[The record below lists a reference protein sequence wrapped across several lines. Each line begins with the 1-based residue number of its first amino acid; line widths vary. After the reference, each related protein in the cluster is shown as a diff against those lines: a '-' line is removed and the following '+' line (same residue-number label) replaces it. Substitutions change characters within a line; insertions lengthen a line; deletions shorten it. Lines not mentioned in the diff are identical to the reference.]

1 MSAQTATGQL
11 AIEWDDGFV
20 LVFSFAGASG
30 QLFCGFVHAI
40 QAVQLV
46 TGSQT
51 QTTPTVQQI
60 NQMGVQITL
69 DPQTWVETVKNGA
82 RTSAG
87 AKVVYDDSTNINY
100 TTSTNQTFQLQI
112 LYSLSG

>member
-11 AIEWDDGFV
+11 TIEWDDGIV
-20 LVFSFAGASG
+20 IVFSFAGPSG
-30 QLFCGFVHAI
+30 TLYCGFVHAI

-60 NQMGVQITL
+60 NQMGTQITL

-82 RTSAG
+82 RNSAG
-87 AKVVYDDSTNINY
+87 AKVVYDDTINTNY
-100 TTSTNQTFQLQI
+100 TTATSQNFQLQI
-112 LYSLSG
+112 LYSISG